1 MTITNKQALYI
12 AIYLYKGITE
22 KNYREISIQIADN
35 AFIGFERKGSSRFH
49 IYVRVNN
56 RYDKTARGSILPIP
70 CENYNLLT
78 DEIKATIENSNALEG
93 VELNMSK
100 VPNPSM
106 EVLHQIDPTT
116 LTEDDLEQTDQEET
130 NGFVI
135 EDFDSGNNEPVDN
148 PVQNSD
154 YIPLEEVEKDSHN
167 DSTVSTPVP
176 ETSESADDVSDNETY
191 DSFDD
196 FSEETSSND
205 EENDEENS
213 SKMDHLDKE
222 NGSGSPVKSKSSSP
236 LFTDAIAAKTAETTS
251 STLLREHRSDH
262 AHSLEMIRDH
272 SYINSIIKDGFDLT
286 PNTEAMF
293 KHLAAKN
300 SEKATDIYIN
310 LVCHLVTEY
319 NYDISAMSMETGVD
333 QRDIMLAMM
342 EKQFN

>member
-1 MTITNKQALYI
+1 MTITHKQALYI

-56 RYDKTARGSILPIP
+56 RYDKTARGSILPLP
-70 CENYNLLT
+70 CEDYNQLA

-93 VELNMSK
+93 IELNMSK

-106 EVLHQIDPTT
+106 EVLHQIEPTT
-116 LTEDDLEQTDQEET
+116 LGEEDIEETDQEET

-135 EDFDSGNNEPVDN
+135 EDFDSDDN
-148 PVQNSD
+148 DLTDSSVQNSD
-154 YIPLEEVEKDSHN
+154 YIPLEEVEKDSNN
-167 DSTVSTPVP
+167 DNIDSAPLRDNINPV
-176 ETSESADDVSDNETY
+176 DNVSDDEEY

-196 FSEETSSND
+196 FSEETSADDEKIGSNMD
-205 EENDEENS
+205 SMNSPDKKVENS
-213 SKMDHLDKE
+213 S
-222 NGSGSPVKSKSSSP
+222 PAKSESSSP
-236 LFTDAIAAKTAETTS
+236 LFADAIAAKTVENTS

-262 AHSLEMIRDH
+262 THSLEMIRDH

-286 PNTEAMF
+286 PNTETMF
-293 KHLAAKN
+293 RHLAAKN

-310 LVCHLVTEY
+310 LVCHLVAEY
-319 NYDISAMSMETGVD
+319 NYDISAMSKETGVD

>member
-1 MTITNKQALYI
+1 MTITHKQALYI

-56 RYDKTARGSILPIP
+56 RYDKTARGSILPLP
-70 CENYNLLT
+70 CEDYNHLA

-106 EVLHQIDPTT
+106 EVLHQIEPTS
-116 LTEDDLEQTDQEET
+116 LVEDDIEEADQEET

-135 EDFDSGNNEPVDN
+135 EDFDSDDN
-148 PVQNSD
+148 DLTDDPAQNSD
-154 YIPLEEVEKDSHN
+154 YIPLEEVEKDSNN
-167 DSTVSTPVP
+167 DNI
-176 ETSESADDVSDNETY
+176 TSAPLLDNNNPTDNVSDDEEY

-196 FSEETSSND
+196 FSEETSSDD
-205 EENDEENS
+205 EKNESNMDSLDKKVEND
-213 SKMDHLDKE
+213 
-222 NGSGSPVKSKSSSP
+222 SPAKSESSST
-236 LFTDAIAAKTAETTS
+236 LFADAIAAKTVENTS

-262 AHSLEMIRDH
+262 THSLEMIRDH

-286 PNTEAMF
+286 PNTETMF
-293 KHLAAKN
+293 RHLAAKN

-319 NYDISAMSMETGVD
+319 NYDISTMSKETGVD